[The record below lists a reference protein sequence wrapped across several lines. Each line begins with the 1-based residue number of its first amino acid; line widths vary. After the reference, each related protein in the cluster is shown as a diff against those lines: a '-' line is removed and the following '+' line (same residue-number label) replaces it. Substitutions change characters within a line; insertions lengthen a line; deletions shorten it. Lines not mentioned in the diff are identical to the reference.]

1 MPDRPSEAVAA
12 TSPRLVLGALFDRH
26 SAPGSLERQ
35 ARRRMLVAI
44 AVAGLLALFSS
55 SAFYLFE
62 VERATRQQSA
72 ALAHYLGQ
80 IVRSTEADWQKPAA
94 ASVWQSDPA
103 QQRFLRQRAG
113 ASKTLPLILDHRWL
127 AAQSRPDLRLFLA
140 TADGGVASS
149 LGEAGAGE
157 ILALAP
163 LASGLIR
170 RGEQL
175 FVQAPLR
182 WDDSPGSPLLV
193 AQQRLSLIFSL
204 GEIAAS
210 GLLFWAFLAGLIW
223 VTVGIW
229 LQDALRHVQFLAY
242 HDPLTGLINRAAL
255 RVGLDHMLA
264 ESRRNGACLALLYL
278 DLDRFKMI
286 NDSLGHAAGDQ
297 VLIESARRLGACVRD
312 ADFVARL
319 GGDEFVVVLG
329 ELRQPQDAAPVARS
343 IIQAL
348 AHPIDHQGQ
357 TIHTGATI
365 GIAVFPNDGDAQ
377 DALLSRAD
385 HAMYAAKQAGRG
397 CFRHY
402 DPSLGAEAER
412 RLQLEERLRQAIE
425 DGSFILHY
433 QPIVSCS
440 RGTRLVGFEALIRWP
455 GDDGKLVP
463 PDQFIPLAEESGLIV
478 PLGDW
483 VLLTACRQL
492 QQWRTEQPDRFAALT
507 VAVNVSLRQILS
519 DGFPAR
525 VAACLVE
532 TGLPAGNLELEIT
545 ESLYAERYQRVPG
558 ILAQL
563 REIGLRLSVDDF
575 GTGYSALANL
585 TRLPVNRLKID
596 RSFIRNIATRPD
608 ELLLARTIVAIGRQL
623 DLEVIAEGVEDRQQM
638 TLLLGS
644 GCEYMQGWLFSK
656 ALPAEEM
663 PAWVEAASTG
673 KTTAGN

>member
-223 VTVGIW
+223 ITVGIW

-255 RVGLDHMLA
+255 LVGLDHMLA

-278 DLDRFKMI
+278 DLDRFKNI

-329 ELRQPQDAAPVARS
+329 ELRQPQDATPIARA

-348 AHPIDHQGQ
+348 AAPIDFNGQ
-357 TIHTGATI
+357 PLHTGATI
-365 GIAVFPNDGDAQ
+365 GIALFPNDGDQ
-377 DALLSRAD
+377 RDELLSCAD
-385 HAMYAAKQAGRG
+385 SAMYAAKQAGRG
-397 CFRHY
+397 SFRHY
-402 DPSLGAEAER
+402 DRSLGAEAEQ
-412 RLQLEERLRQAIE
+412 RLRLEEGLRQAIE
-425 DGSFILHY
+425 LEDFELHY
-433 QPIVSCS
+433 QPIVTC
-440 RGTRLVGFEALIRWP
+440 RPQTQLVGFEALIRWP
-455 GDDGKLVP
+455 DGNGQYASP
-463 PDQFIPLAEESGLIV
+463 ERFIPLAEESGLIV

-483 VLLTACRQL
+483 VLRTACRQM
-492 QQWRTEQPDRFAALT
+492 QTWRSEMSAAFGPLT
-507 VAVNVSLRQILS
+507 MAVNVSLKQLLS
-519 DGFPAR
+519 DDFPER
-525 VAACLVE
+525 VATILAE
-532 TGLPAGNLELEIT
+532 TGLPVAHLELEIT
-545 ESLYAERYQRVPG
+545 EGLYAERYDRVPG
-558 ILAQL
+558 ILADL
-563 REIGLRLSVDDF
+563 RAIGLRLSIDDF

-596 RSFIRNIATRPD
+596 RSFIRNIASRPD
-608 ELLLARTIVAIGRQL
+608 ELTLARTIVAIGRQL
-623 DLEVIAEGVEDRQQM
+623 GIEVIAEGVENAEQM
-638 TLLLGS
+638 VLLVDS

-656 ALPAEEM
+656 ALPANAV
-663 PAWVEAASTG
+663 PDWIVVQ
-673 KTTAGN
+673 GNGEGVR

>member
-12 TSPRLVLGALFDRH
+12 TLPRLALGALFDRH

-94 ASVWQSDPA
+94 TSVWQSDPA
-103 QQRFLRQRAG
+103 RQRFLRQRSSTSA
-113 ASKTLPLILDHRWL
+113 TPPLILDHRWL
-127 AAQSRPDLRLFLA
+127 ATQSRPDLRLFLA

-170 RGEQL
+170 RGERL

-204 GEIAAS
+204 GEIAAA

-255 RVGLDHMLA
+255 LVGLDHMLA

-278 DLDRFKMI
+278 DLDRFKNI

-329 ELRQPQDAAPVARS
+329 ELRQPQDATPIARD
-343 IIQAL
+343 IIVAL
-348 AHPIDHQGQ
+348 AAPIDFNGQ
-357 TIHTGATI
+357 PLHTGATV
-365 GIAVFPNDGDAQ
+365 GIALFPNDGDRR
-377 DALLSRAD
+377 DTLLSCAD
-385 HAMYAAKQAGRG
+385 SAMYAAKQTGRG
-397 CFRHY
+397 SFRHY
-402 DPSLGAEAER
+402 DRSLGAEAEQ
-412 RLQLEERLRQAIE
+412 RLRLEEGLRQAIE
-425 DGSFILHY
+425 REDFELHY
-433 QPIVSCS
+433 QPIVSC
-440 RGTRLVGFEALIRWP
+440 RPQTRLVGFEALIRWP
-455 GDDGKLVP
+455 DGKGQYTSP
-463 PDQFIPLAEESGLIV
+463 ERFIPLAEESGLIV

-483 VLLTACRQL
+483 VLRTACRQM
-492 QQWRTEQPDRFAALT
+492 QAWRREAPASFGELSM
-507 VAVNVSLRQILS
+507 AVNVSLKQLLS
-519 DGFPAR
+519 DDFPGR
-525 VAACLVE
+525 IAAVLAE
-532 TGLPAGNLELEIT
+532 TGLPVAHLELEIT
-545 ESLYAERYQRVPG
+545 EGLYAERYDRVPG
-558 ILAQL
+558 ILAGL
-563 REIGLRLSVDDF
+563 RAIGLRLSIDDF

-585 TRLPVNRLKID
+585 TRLPVDRLKID
-596 RSFIRNIATRPD
+596 RSFIRNIASRPD
-608 ELLLARTIVAIGRQL
+608 ELTLARTIVAIGRQL
-623 DLEVIAEGVEDRQQM
+623 GIEVIAEGVENAEQM
-638 TLLLGS
+638 ALLVDS

-656 ALPAEEM
+656 ALPANGVPDWIARQE
-663 PAWVEAASTG
+663 
-673 KTTAGN
+673 N